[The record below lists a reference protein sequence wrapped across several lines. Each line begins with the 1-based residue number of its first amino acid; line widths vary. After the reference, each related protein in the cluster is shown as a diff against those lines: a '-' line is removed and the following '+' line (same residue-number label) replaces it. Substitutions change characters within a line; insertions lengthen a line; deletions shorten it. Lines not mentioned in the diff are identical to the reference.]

1 MKFAM
6 FYSRKRNWQAPGL
19 RGKGPMELLGTG
31 RGRKRSA
38 QMEGEGWR

>member
-19 RGKGPMELLGTG
+19 RGKGPMELLGLAG
-31 RGRKRSA
+31 KRSA